1 MKKKFEF
8 IKDTRFSKNPQK
20 ELNSMTAQLERNI
33 MDLGILTVYPTRTI
47 DFNNCVSFR
56 RTFVIGK
63 RKGFKWDD
71 LFDVINKIQSPVYKN
86 I

>member
-8 IKDTRFSKNPQK
+8 IKDTRFSKNPQR
-20 ELNSMTAQLERNI
+20 ELNSITAQLERSI
-33 MDLGILTVYPTRTI
+33 ADLGILTVYPIRTI
-47 DFNNCVSFR
+47 DFDDCVSYR
-56 RTFVIGK
+56 RTFVVEK

-71 LFDVINKIQSPVYKN
+71 LFDVINKIQAPIYKN